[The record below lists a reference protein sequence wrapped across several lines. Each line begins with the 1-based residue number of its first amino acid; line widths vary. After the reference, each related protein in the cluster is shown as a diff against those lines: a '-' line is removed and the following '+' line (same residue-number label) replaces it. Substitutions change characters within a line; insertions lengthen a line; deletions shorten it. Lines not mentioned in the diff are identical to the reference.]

1 MDFLPEVRIVTDM
14 EKSVT
19 EFRSEHNESLILYLS
34 NKARFHDIGVGG
46 LYDAYSKVQKYSF
59 GKKYSAVDILIK
71 EEIRENDRTLCYW
84 ICSCTGQ
91 CACVKKR

>member
-1 MDFLPEVRIVTDM
+1 MKLVTDM

-59 GKKYSAVDILIK
+59 GKNIVQLIF
-71 EEIRENDRTLCYW
+71 
-84 ICSCTGQ
+84 
-91 CACVKKR
+91 